1 MLRQIDVQNCEPVT
15 PVDQPAPMLDWI
27 PISKIVIDD
36 DYQRE
41 LKPNNWAAIKRIAA
55 NFHWSRFSPV
65 LLAPIEGGLYSC
77 IDGQHRAHAAAICGF
92 DRVPAMITTV
102 SKAEQARAFVHV
114 NGSQIRVSGHQVY
127 RAALAAREPW
137 AVDCMRAVADAGCT
151 LMMNN
156 STLAKDKK
164 PGEVFAISLIRK
176 LVSEGKGWAVTAG
189 LSALRRFD
197 DQNRAALYAD
207 YVLTP
212 WLNAVAA
219 DRAFAG
225 ADLVA
230 ALRKRNPY
238 NVIEA
243 ANRIAE
249 VEKKPAAQMR
259 RQFFVQLIK
268 SHGFEVAACAS

>member
-1 MLRQIDVQNCEPVT
+1 MLRPIDVQNCEPVT
-15 PVDQPAPMLDWI
+15 PADQPAPMLEWV
-27 PISKIVIDD
+27 PISKIVMDD

-41 LKPNNWAAIKRIAA
+41 LKPNNWAAIRRIAA

-92 DRVPAMITTV
+92 DKVPAMITTV

-114 NGSQIRVSGHQVY
+114 NGSQIRVSNHQVY

-137 AVDCMRAVADAGCT
+137 AVACCDAVAAAGCH

-156 STLAKDKK
+156 ATLAKDKK
-164 PGEVFAISLIRK
+164 PGQVFCIALIRK
-176 LVSEGKGWAVTAG
+176 LVEGGHGGAVTAG
-189 LSALRRFD
+189 LRALRQYEPD
-197 DQNRAALYAD
+197 KVALYAD

-212 WLNAVAA
+212 WLTAVAA
-219 DRAFAG
+219 EPRFVH

-230 ALRKRNPY
+230 VLRKRSPY

-243 ANRIAE
+243 AERVAE
-249 VEKKPAAQMR
+249 IERKPVAVTK
-259 RQFFVQLIK
+259 RQFCERQIREY
-268 SHGFEVAACAS
+268 GFGAAA

>member
-1 MLRQIDVQNCEPVT
+1 MLRQIDVQNCEPVI

-65 LLAPIEGGLYSC
+65 PLAPIEGGLYSC

-137 AVDCMRAVADAGCT
+137 AVACAEAVEAAGCR
-151 LMMNN
+151 LMFYNM
-156 STLAKDKK
+156 STKEKR
-164 PGEVFAISLIRK
+164 PGQVFCVGLIRK
-176 LVSEGKGWAVTAG
+176 MVEGTGAGAVTAG
-189 LSALRRFD
+189 LKALRDYDRSG
-197 DQNRAALYAD
+197 NAALYAD
-207 YVLTP
+207 YLLTP
-212 WLNAVAA
+212 WLTAIAS
-219 DRAFAG
+219 DPAFLT
-225 ADLVA
+225 ADLLAV
-230 ALRKRNPY
+230 LNKRPPY
-238 NVIEA
+238 NVIDA
-243 ANRIAE
+243 ADRLAKAE
-249 VEKKPAAQMR
+249 GKPLGTMR
-259 RQFFVQLIK
+259 RQSFERMIK
-268 SHGFEVAACAS
+268 SYGFGDAA